1 MLFSRFKKKP
11 LKEKK
16 YVVFNDTKV
25 ALTIFHEE
33 RQNNRVSIGKSGIT
47 VRLSNFFSENE
58 KNEQIQKFLKWSF
71 EKLGEKPQLLQ
82 NKARTYYN
90 GMVLSLFDREL
101 NIQLVEK
108 NVKNGSAMLKNN
120 ELILVLP
127 NDISAEVK
135 QDTCSKLVTKILAKV
150 YKPILW
156 QKLIQFNEQYDFG
169 KLNSIKL
176 KNNASN
182 WGSCSTRGN
191 INISVRLLLAN
202 EDALNYVLI
211 HELAHLR
218 ELNHSD
224 KFWAWVK
231 KACPNFKKHEV
242 WLKQNSD
249 ICIL

>member
-47 VRLSNFFSENE
+47 VRLSNFFSEKE
-58 KNEQIQKFLKWSF
+58 KHDQIQKFLKWSF

-82 NKARTYYN
+82 KKTRKYEN
-90 GMVLSLFDREL
+90 GINLHLFDRTL
-101 NIQLVEK
+101 QLQILEK
-108 NVKNGSAMLKNN
+108 SVSKGSAMLKQN
-120 ELILVLP
+120 EIIIVLP
-127 NDISAEVK
+127 QNILEEEK
-135 QDTCSKLVTKILAKV
+135 QEACSKLITKILTKV

-169 KLNSIKL
+169 KLNTIKL

-202 EDALNYVLI
+202 EEALDYVLI

-231 KACPNFKKHEV
+231 KACPNFKKHEL